1 MRQSGTFQFAVRMLL
16 GGVILLLCLF
26 YLAFPASLSACAMSA
41 LIATDGHLLADF
53 TPQGLPG
60 SYYNYDDP
68 WDYFGFVMAN
78 SHPYSNSDGYGVVA
92 YPAISSRLQADDMWF
107 KRVQVPD
114 DFGNLYYTG
123 EYFHGSLNSSSL
135 RYDVMD
141 RALQSI
147 RDPANYAT
155 IVLAHVRNA
164 SGITLGNH
172 PFWFHRGRRSY
183 SFMHNGNASSARAFM
198 ISEISAMNSETD
210 WFHIHPSNFFNDP
223 DPLHWVDSEVL
234 FHYVISHIIASGDD
248 TTLGILNA
256 MRGIRQ
262 YLGSASYN
270 FIMSDGEKLYAF
282 RSSASNSYQLSYK
295 QGPGWI
301 GIRTQSPYPDEIKL
315 RPQELV
321 ILSRGA
327 DPQHLL
333 LADYIDS
340 IEAQPVTPNRV
351 TLSPNPAS
359 SGGIITLTPVFSL
372 GNGKNAALVEIFNM
386 KGQLLKRSEIPDLS
400 NGTPANLEL
409 GAMTSGIYFCRIR
422 SGGYATT
429 IRFSIVK

>member
-1 MRQSGTFQFAVRMLL
+1 MKQAIRSSISITRLPW
-16 GGVILLLCLF
+16 GVLLLLCLV

-53 TPQGLPG
+53 PSQGLPR
-60 SYYNYDDP
+60 SYYYYNDP

-107 KRVQVPD
+107 KRVLQPL

-123 EYFHGSLNSSSL
+123 DYLRGSLNSTYP

-141 RALQSI
+141 RAMQSI
-147 RDPANYAT
+147 RDPANSAA
-155 IVLAHVRNA
+155 IVLAHVRSA
-164 SGITLGNH
+164 SGVTMGNH

-183 SFMHNGNASSARAFM
+183 SFMHNGNASSARNFM
-198 ISEISAMNSETD
+198 ISEISSMNSEMA
-210 WFHIHPSNFFNDP
+210 WFNIHPSNYFNDP
-223 DPLHWVDSEVL
+223 NPLNWVDSEVL
-234 FHYVISHIIASGDD
+234 FHYVISHIINSGND

-262 YLGSASYN
+262 FLNNASYN
-270 FIMSDGEKLYAF
+270 FIMSDGDKLYAF
-282 RSSASNSYQLSYK
+282 RSSASSSYQLSYK

-301 GIRTQSPYPDEIKL
+301 GIRTQSPYPDETKL

-321 ILSRGA
+321 ILSRSA
-327 DPQHLL
+327 EPRHILL
-333 LADYIDS
+333 LDYIDG
-340 IEAQPVTPNRV
+340 IETQPVSPNRV
-351 TLSPNPAS
+351 SLSPNPAS
-359 SGGIITLTPVFSL
+359 SGGIITLTPVYPL
-372 GNGKNAALVEIFNM
+372 GSGKNAALVEIFNM
-386 KGQLLKRSEIPDLS
+386 KGQLLRSNEIPDLS
-400 NGTPANLEL
+400 SGMPVNLEL

-422 SGGYATT
+422 SGGYFTT
-429 IRFSIVK
+429 IRFSVVK